1 MNEIKKIIRFFK
13 FSHCIARSANRIIKC
28 KFRINKKP
36 KHPRIEKK
44 KKYKCYKRQQYH
56 LILTGKQ
63 RKKQENNREKQRENV
78 RREATDK
85 RRRTFRKGSKKKY
98 KRYQTWSSDEEIY
111 KQGK

>member
-63 RKKQENNREKQRENV
+63 RKKQENNRENV
-78 RREATDK
+78 RRETTDK
-85 RRRTFRKGSKKKY
+85 RRRMFRKGSKKKY

>member
-13 FSHCIARSANRIIKC
+13 FSHCIVRSANRIIKC

-63 RKKQENNREKQRENV
+63 RKKQENNRENV